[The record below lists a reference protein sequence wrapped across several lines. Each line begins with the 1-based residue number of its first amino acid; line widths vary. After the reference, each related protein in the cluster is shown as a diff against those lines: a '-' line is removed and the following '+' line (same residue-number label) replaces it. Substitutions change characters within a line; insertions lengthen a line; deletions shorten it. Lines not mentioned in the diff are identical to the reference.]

1 MEYYKGDIRTMQ
13 NKATKDKSSPWLTQ
27 YSITFFITCLLAY
40 SLHIYYG
47 KSFIYSEESL
57 AGDGLVQ
64 HFNALAYYGN
74 WLRSILKNI
83 FVDHVFTIP
92 EYDLSIGLGGDII
105 TTLNYYVLG
114 EPLNLLSVFTPV
126 AYTEFLYHV
135 LVIARLYLAGIAFY
149 LYCIY
154 HSYERER
161 ILPGAIIYVFSFY
174 SIAISILHPFFLNPL
189 IYFPLIL
196 LGIDKVL
203 KERKPLIFILA
214 SALSAASNFYFFYM
228 MTIFM
233 VIYCIIRYLQYHY
246 KEMRLVL
253 VLREI
258 GRFALYYF
266 IAILI
271 AAPVFIPTVIAVYS
285 SGRVGGR
292 SSVPI
297 LYELIYY
304 VKLPIAFFNASAD
317 YYSYLG
323 YGAIAAIAVMLL
335 FLKTKWKDKI
345 GFKAAFL
352 AFIILGGRRLKSEAT
367 LYRVTIVIGIF
378 LNAFGF
384 YTPFPETTYSIMES
398 LERHGRIYAEGLL
411 VY

>member
-1 MEYYKGDIRTMQ
+1 M
-13 NKATKDKSSPWLTQ
+13 
-27 YSITFFITCLLAY
+27 
-40 SLHIYYG
+40 
-47 KSFIYSEESL
+47 
-57 AGDGLVQ
+57 
-64 HFNALAYYGN
+64 
-74 WLRSILKNI
+74 
-83 FVDHVFTIP
+83 
-92 EYDLSIGLGGDII
+92 
-105 TTLNYYVLG
+105 
-114 EPLNLLSVFTPV
+114 NLLSVFTPV